1 MKDYF
6 KNLNTLTQNIKRK
19 IYKDKDARFITIIQK
34 WEEIVGKKFF
44 KKSNP
49 LKITKE
55 QVLKVEVSKDI
66 LLDFTFSNQIYLEKI
81 NMILGSK
88 NSIKKI
94 YVVQKHI

>member
-6 KNLNTLTQNIKRK
+6 KNLNTLTQNINRK
-19 IYKDKDARFITIIQK
+19 IYRNKDARFITIMQK
-34 WEEIVGKKFF
+34 WEEIVGEEFF

-55 QVLKVEVSKDI
+55 QVLKVEVSNDI

-81 NMILGSK
+81 DMILGTK

>member
-19 IYKDKDARFITIIQK
+19 IYRNKDAKFLIIMQK
-34 WEEIVGKKFF
+34 WEEIVGKKNF

-55 QVLKVEVSKDI
+55 QVLKVEVSNDI

-81 NMILGSK
+81 DMILGSK

>member
-19 IYKDKDARFITIIQK
+19 IYRNKDARFIKITQR
-34 WEEIVGKKFF
+34 WEEIVGKSSSK
-44 KKSNP
+44 NQIP

-55 QVLKVEVSKDI
+55 QVLKVEVSNDI
-66 LLDFTFSNQIYLEKI
+66 LLDFTFSNQIYLDKI
-81 NMILGSK
+81 DIILGSK

-94 YVVQKHI
+94 FVVQKLI

>member
-34 WEEIVGKKFF
+34 WEEIVGKSFS

-66 LLDFTFSNQIYLEKI
+66 LLDFTFSNQIYLEKL
-81 NMILGSK
+81 M
-88 NSIKKI
+88 
-94 YVVQKHI
+94 